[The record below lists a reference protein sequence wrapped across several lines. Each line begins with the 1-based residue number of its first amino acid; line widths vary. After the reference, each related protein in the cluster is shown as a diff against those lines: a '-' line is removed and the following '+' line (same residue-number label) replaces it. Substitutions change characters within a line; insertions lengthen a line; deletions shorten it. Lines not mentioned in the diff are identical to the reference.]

1 MATVVGT
8 IKHGSIIIDI
18 KNVDDNTDGTQ
29 NTSWDTS
36 DVGNYNE
43 EVFFLFVYVSSQSIN
58 CLTRV
63 WNDCTRV

>member
-63 WNDCTRV
+63 WNDCTWV

>member
-29 NTSWDTS
+29 NTSRDTS

-63 WNDCTRV
+63 

>member
-63 WNDCTRV
+63 